1 MHLRRGPGWAAP
13 KLQPAAKL
21 RRERADQPL
30 TQLRTLS
37 PGLLHANPIV
47 GYDKAEVIAR
57 SEKPHADGPAAL
69 LRKGV
74 LQRVRQELVDDQPDR
89 HRTVHRKRVAL
100 GFHFDLNR
108 PDAHEGGS
116 QVITKAGDEL
126 RRVRDGLEAVP
137 CQPLVN

>member
-47 GYDKAEVIAR
+47 GYDKAEVIAC
-57 SEKPHADGPAAL
+57 SEKPHADGPTPL

-74 LQRVRQELVDDQPDR
+74 LQRVRQKLIDDQPDR
-89 HRTVHRKRVAL
+89 HRAGHRKRMAL
-100 GFHFDLNR
+100 RLDLDLDR
-108 PDAHEGGS
+108 PQAHEGGAK
-116 QVITKAGDEL
+116 VVTKGSDEL
-126 RRVRDGLEAVP
+126 
-137 CQPLVN
+137 